1 MNNVLFRL
9 AARLES
15 WGKGKQRERQELLT
29 FRASSGPALWRR
41 DGSHSALLWEAPG
54 DLFGSHRLRWELE
67 WDLVSAAFPS
77 CPHPSSQPS
86 LWGCPV
92 HCHLPPALLLPCRTA
107 RPMWCEWGNGGGK
120 SSASLVIDGTAWAR
134 SMTPCW
140 EMPGEASSLPCSTLE
155 SHQCEHRGRAGGVHP
170 IIPALHSYL
179 PCHLTV
185 SPRGTRRAGATWPHG
200 CPRLPCPCQ
209 HRQGSPC
216 CPPPAQSWRAL
227 RFGFPCTGRTPIFL
241 TRREADDCLPLRT
254 LPCSKELMNHFLFLY
269 FSNTLCCSELIYS
282 ILMFWTLT
290 AITLPAIVQELDVF
304 VSIPTVSTCWKCCG

>member
-1 MNNVLFRL
+1 MCFSAWQPDWKAGGRGS
-9 AARLES
+9 RE
-15 WGKGKQRERQELLT
+15 KGR
-29 FRASSGPALWRR
+29 SC
-41 DGSHSALLWEAPG
+41 SHSGLAQILLCEGEMPAPFCGNHLETCLAPTGCAGSWSGTWCLQHSQVALIPAHSPHSVAALCTAIFSLHCCCPAEQPG
-54 DLFGSHRLRWELE
+54 RCD
-67 WDLVSAAFPS
+67 VS
-77 CPHPSSQPS
+77 
-86 LWGCPV
+86 GE
-92 HCHLPPALLLPCRTA
+92 
-107 RPMWCEWGNGGGK
+107 MGGK
-120 SSASLVIDGTAWAR
+120 SSASLVIDGTARAR

-140 EMPGEASSLPCSTLE
+140 EMPEEASSLPCSTLE

-227 RFGFPCTGRTPIFL
+227 RFGFPSTGRTPIFL

-290 AITLPAIVQELDVF
+290 AFTLPAIVQELDVF
-304 VSIPTVSTCWKCCG
+304 VSVPTVSTCWKCCG